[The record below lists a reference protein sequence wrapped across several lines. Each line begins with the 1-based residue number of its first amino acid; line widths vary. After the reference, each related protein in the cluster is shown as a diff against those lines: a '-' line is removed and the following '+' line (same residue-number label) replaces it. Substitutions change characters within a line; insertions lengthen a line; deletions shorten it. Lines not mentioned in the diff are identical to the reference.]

1 MYGFD
6 ALLLDVDGTL
16 ADTERDGHRC
26 AFNAAFAEVGLGW
39 DWSEVLYGELL
50 SVTGGKERIRHYI
63 EHWQPPFEAPGD
75 LDGFIADLH
84 RRKTRHYLEL
94 LGQGRI
100 PLREGV
106 VRLLHQAQ
114 AAGVRLAIATTPE
127 NVSTLLACSGD
138 ADIGDWF
145 EVIAAGDVVPAK
157 KPAPDIFR
165 LALDKLQ
172 LPARAC
178 VAIEDSAHGVR
189 SALGA
194 DLQALLVTVN
204 AYTQDQDFSG
214 AALATDG
221 LGGPGSPVKVL
232 QGTLEGSDHIDL
244 TALDAMHRRV
254 YRNGGLGGVLNR
266 AKSS

>member
-26 AFNAAFAEVGLGW
+26 AFNAAFAEVGLDW
-39 DWSEVLYGELL
+39 NWSEALYGELL
-50 SVTGGKERIRHYI
+50 AITGGKERICHYL
-63 EHWQPPFEAPGD
+63 EHWRPTFPDPGD
-75 LDGFIADLH
+75 FDGFIADLH

-106 VRLLHQAQ
+106 MRLLRQARD
-114 AAGVRLAIATTPE
+114 AGVRLAIATTTTPE
-127 NVSTLLACSGD
+127 NVSTLLAHSAG
-138 ADIGDWF
+138 AGVEDWF
-145 EVIAAGDVVPAK
+145 EVIAVGDVVPAK
-157 KPAPDIFR
+157 KPAPDIFH
-165 LALDKLQ
+165 LALDKLR

-178 VAIEDSAHGVR
+178 VAIEDSANGVR

-194 DLQALLVTVN
+194 GLQALLVTVN
-204 AYTQDQDFSG
+204 AYTQAEDFSA
-214 AALATDG
+214 AALVTDG
-221 LGGPGSPVKVL
+221 LGGPDAPVKVL

-244 TALDAMHRRV
+244 AALDAMHRRV
-254 YRNGGLGGVLNR
+254 YSGIVLNV
-266 AKSS
+266 

>member
-26 AFNAAFAEVGLGW
+26 AFNAAFAEVDLDW
-39 DWSEVLYGELL
+39 NWSEALYGELL

-63 EHWQPPFEAPGD
+63 KHWRPPFETPND
-75 LDGFIADLH
+75 LDGFIADIH

-106 VRLLHQAQ
+106 MRLLRQAWD
-114 AAGVRLAIATTPE
+114 AGIRLAIATTTTPE
-127 NVSTLLACSGD
+127 NVSTLLAFSGG

-172 LPARAC
+172 LPTCAC
-178 VAIEDSAHGVR
+178 VAIEDSAHGAR

-204 AYTQDQDFSG
+204 AYTQNQDFSG
-214 AALATDG
+214 VALVTDG

-244 TALDAMHRRV
+244 AALDAMHRRV
-254 YRNGGLGGVLNR
+254 YLT
-266 AKSS
+266 

>member
-26 AFNAAFAEVGLGW
+26 AFNAAFAEVGLDW
-39 DWSEVLYGELL
+39 NWSEALYGELL

-63 EHWQPPFEAPGD
+63 EHWRPPFQDSGD
-75 LDGFIADLH
+75 FDRFVADLH
-84 RRKTRHYLEL
+84 RRKTQHYLEL

-106 VRLLHQAQ
+106 TRLLRQARD
-114 AAGVRLAIATTPE
+114 AGVRLTIVTTTTPE
-127 NVSTLLACSGD
+127 NVSTLLACSGN
-138 ADIGDWF
+138 ADMGDWF

-157 KPAPDIFR
+157 KPAPDIFC
-165 LALDKLQ
+165 LALDKLR

-178 VAIEDSAHGVR
+178 IAIEDSGHGVR

-194 DLQALLVTVN
+194 SLQALLVTVN

-214 AALATDG
+214 AALVTDG
-221 LGGPGSPVKVL
+221 LGGPDTPVKVL

-244 TALDAMHRRV
+244 AALDAMHRRV
-254 YRNGGLGGVLNR
+254 YR
-266 AKSS
+266 